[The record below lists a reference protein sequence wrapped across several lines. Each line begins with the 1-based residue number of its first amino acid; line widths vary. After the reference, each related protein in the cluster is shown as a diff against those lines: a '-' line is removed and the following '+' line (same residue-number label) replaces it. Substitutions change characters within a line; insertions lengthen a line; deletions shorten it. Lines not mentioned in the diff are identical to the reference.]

1 MRGKMKR
8 EDFYYIL
15 HKENRKKTKSYV
27 SLCWTLSTKYLLLH
41 LILQQLYKVDSM
53 VTLTPFTDDE
63 TESHQG

>member
-1 MRGKMKR
+1 MKR

-41 LILQQLYKVDSM
+41 LILQQLYKVDSV
-53 VTLTPFTDDE
+53 VTLTPFTYDE

>member
-15 HKENRKKTKSYV
+15 HKENRKKTKSCV

-53 VTLTPFTDDE
+53 VTLTPFRDDE